1 MPSFYFLM
9 TIIRNVTKNDEPV
22 LTQVNPR
29 GRQSPAIWQI
39 IMKIRRRRYYEE

>member
-1 MPSFYFLM
+1 M

-29 GRQSPAIWQI
+29 GRRSPMANNRGEP
-39 IMKIRRRRYYEE
+39 KKKNKE